1 MFTQKAM
8 YDNSYYSHYS
18 FFFPADRLPSVSA
31 VVGTDWSEM
40 AVRHFLRLYES
51 LQCSCCG
58 RDGLVPDGRPA
69 LSETIRVP
77 AMQQSSIEMAA

>member
-1 MFTQKAM
+1 M

-40 AVRHFLRLYES
+40 AVRHFLRLY
-51 LQCSCCG
+51 
-58 RDGLVPDGRPA
+58 
-69 LSETIRVP
+69 IRVP
-77 AMQQSSIEMAA
+77 AMQLLR